1 MLGVL
6 EWVYLLVFTF
16 EMGAKMI
23 AYGLLTPGAGY
34 LRDAWCQLDF
44 AVVSL
49 AWLPIL
55 FPSMVTLT
63 LTLTLALTLTLTL
76 TSATSTISSLCS
88 RACRA
93 DDKYVVS
100 KKVRGPT

>member
-1 MLGVL
+1 MLGIL
-6 EWVYLLVFTF
+6 EWVYLLIFTF
-16 EMGAKMI
+16 EMGAKML

-44 AVVSL
+44 VVVSL

-63 LTLTLALTLTLTL
+63 LN
-76 TSATSTISSLCS
+76 
-88 RACRA
+88 
-93 DDKYVVS
+93 
-100 KKVRGPT
+100 PNP